1 MKKKIS
7 QKIIELIAQN
17 KIKPRGRWQ
26 FILKDILLWL
36 SAVLSLLFSA
46 ISFSLMIFI
55 IKNINTGFRPES
67 QVNSFQIL
75 LVSLPYFWIFFVS
88 AFIYIIYRQVKHT
101 KKGYLY
107 SLGKIIVSSVI
118 ISIAVGYLFSSLGWA
133 ESLDEEL
140 SYRAPFYSQII
151 NPQLDFWSKPEEG
164 RLAGVVIN
172 RDSDAFDLI
181 DIEGRSWEIT
191 FINDD
196 LQNQVPNNTPIKLLG
211 EVIEDNNFLAY
222 RVMGLTPGKRMFER
236 HLNDKMRNPRHMP
249 QNNNLEQTTVSYT

>member
-151 NPQLDFWSKPEEG
+151 NPQLDFWSQPEEG
-164 RLAGVVIN
+164 RLAGIIIS
-172 RDSDAFDLI
+172 SDKNNWNLLDK
-181 DIEGRSWEIT
+181 EGRNWEII
-191 FINDD
+191 FLNNDVRK
-196 LQNQVPNNTPIKLLG
+196 QFPNNMPIRLIG
-211 EVIEDNNFLAY
+211 EKIDNNKFLAY
-222 RVMGLTPGKRMFER
+222 RVMSLAPGKGMFQR

-249 QNNNLEQTTVSYT
+249 QNNNLEQTII